1 MKAEF
6 AKFNRRCGGSAAA
19 SVSYFIRFY
28 DESRPDAFG
37 VGECTVVPG
46 VSAEYADVAAY
57 EAKLHEL
64 CAQVARGESTD
75 LMEFSSIMYGF
86 ENAITD
92 FSNGCR
98 RIYYNTPFVAGRQVV
113 PVVGFASVGDD
124 PGATARQVAGLAAE
138 GCTAVK
144 LGMTAGDCAP
154 VAEAL
159 TLIRRQC
166 PDLHIRLDAN
176 GLLRPDEALG
186 FINGLA
192 RHTIQCIE
200 QPIATGQLDAMA
212 AICAA
217 SKVPVAL
224 SDELAGVVNPM
235 AMLQLLRTV
244 KPHVLCVKPALCGGF
259 SNAVHWLK
267 MSAQLN
273 LGCWIAS
280 AGETAVG
287 LDALCQW
294 TAMMQPRIAQE
305 LLPDGAACSGHS
317 PLRFGK
323 NTIGRDSAGVTPDCI
338 GYFNPDWQQ

>member
-6 AKFNRRCGGSAAA
+6 AKFNGGSTAG

-37 VGECTVVPG
+37 EGECTVVPG

-64 CAQVARGESTD
+64 CIQVARGESTD
-75 LMEFSSIMYGF
+75 LADFSSIMYGF

-98 RIYYNTPFVAGRQVV
+98 RIYYNSPFVAGQQAV
-113 PVVGFASVGDD
+113 PVVGFASVGTD
-124 PGATARQVAGLAAE
+124 PEATARQVAVMAAG

-159 TLIRRQC
+159 TLIHRQC
-166 PDLHIRLDAN
+166 PKLHIRLDAR

-192 RHTIQCIE
+192 PHTIQCIE
-200 QPIATGQLDAMA
+200 QPIAAGQLEAMA

-217 SKVPVAL
+217 SRVPVAL
-224 SDELAGVVNPM
+224 SSELAGVVNPM
-235 AMLQLLRTV
+235 AMLQLLRAV

-305 LLPDGAACSGHS
+305 LRLIGAAGSAHS
-317 PLRFGK
+317 PLRPGK
-323 NTIGRDSAGVTPDCI
+323 NTIGRDPAGAAPDCI
-338 GYFNPDWQQ
+338 GYFSLDWQQ

>member
-6 AKFNRRCGGSAAA
+6 AKLKGRDGSG
-19 SVSYFIRFY
+19 SVSYFIRFF

-75 LMEFSSIMYGF
+75 LADFSSIMYGF

-98 RIYYNTPFVAGRQVV
+98 RLYYDSPFVAGQQAV
-113 PVVGFASVGDD
+113 PVVGFASVGAD
-124 PGATARQVAGLAAE
+124 PEATARQVAGMAAK
-138 GCTAVK
+138 GCTSVK
-144 LGMTAGDCAP
+144 LSMAYGDCAP
-154 VAEAL
+154 VAAAL
-159 TLIRRQC
+159 AAIRRQC
-166 PDLHIRLDAN
+166 PELHIRLDAN
-176 GLLRPDEALG
+176 GLLRPDEALD

-192 RHTIQCIE
+192 PHTIQCIE
-200 QPIATGQLDAMA
+200 QPIAAGQWEAMA
-212 AICAA
+212 AICAG

-235 AMLQLLRTV
+235 AMLQLLRAV
-244 KPHVLCVKPALCGGF
+244 KPHVLCVKPTLCGGF

-305 LLPDGAACSGHS
+305 LWLDGAAGISHS
-317 PLRFGK
+317 PLSLDK
-323 NTIGRDSAGVTPDCI
+323 SAIGRDPAGVAPDCI
-338 GYFNPDWQQ
+338 GYFSLDWQQ

>member
-6 AKFNRRCGGSAAA
+6 AKLNGREGG
-19 SVSYFIRFY
+19 SVSYFIRFC
-28 DESRPDAFG
+28 DEAHPEVFG
-37 VGECTVVPG
+37 VGECTVEPG

-75 LMEFSSIMYGF
+75 LADFSSIMYGF

-98 RIYYNTPFVAGRQVV
+98 RVYFNSPFVAGQAVV
-113 PVVGFASVGDD
+113 PVVGFARVAAD
-124 PGATARQVAGLAAE
+124 PAATARQVAEMAAR
-138 GCTAVK
+138 GCAAVK
-144 LGMTAGDCAP
+144 LSMTDADTAP
-154 VAEAL
+154 VAEVLA
-159 TLIRRQC
+159 LIRRQC
-166 PDLHIRLDAN
+166 PDIHMRLDAC
-176 GLLRPDEALG
+176 GLLQPDEVLS

-192 RHTIQCIE
+192 PHTIQCIE
-200 QPIATGQLDAMA
+200 QPIAAGQWEAMA

-235 AMLQLLRTV
+235 AMLQLLRAV

-294 TAMMQPRIAQE
+294 TAIMQPRIAQE
-305 LLPDGAACSGHS
+305 ICFDGAAGLGHS
-317 PLRFGK
+317 PLRLSN
-323 NTIGRDSAGVTPDCI
+323 NTIGRGTEATPDCL
-338 GYFNPDWQQ
+338 GSLSLDWQQ

>member
-6 AKFNRRCGGSAAA
+6 AKLNGRDGSG
-19 SVSYFIRFY
+19 SVSYFIRFF

-75 LMEFSSIMYGF
+75 LADFSSIMYGF

-98 RIYYNTPFVAGRQVV
+98 RLYYNSPFAAGRQRV
-113 PVVGFASVGDD
+113 PVVGFA
-124 PGATARQVAGLAAE
+124 RVAGDTEASVRRVAGIE
-138 GCTAVK
+138 ARGFTSVK
-144 LGMTAGDCAP
+144 LSMTDGDCAP
-154 VAEAL
+154 VADAL
-159 TLIRRQC
+159 AAIRRQC
-166 PDLHIRLDAN
+166 PELHIRLDAN
-176 GLLRPDEALG
+176 GLLRPDEALD

-192 RHTIQCIE
+192 PHTIQCIE
-200 QPIATGQLDAMA
+200 QPIAAGQLEAMA
-212 AICAA
+212 AICAG

-244 KPHVLCVKPALCGGF
+244 RPHVLCVKPALCGGF

-305 LLPDGAACSGHS
+305 LCLDGAAGSHHS
-317 PLRFGK
+317 SLGLDK
-323 NTIGRDSAGVTPDCI
+323 DTIGRGPVGVAPDCI
-338 GYFNPDWQQ
+338 GHFCLDWQQ

>member
-6 AKFNRRCGGSAAA
+6 AKFNGGTTAG

-64 CAQVARGESTD
+64 CAKVARGESTD
-75 LMEFSSIMYGF
+75 LADFSSIMCGF

-98 RIYYNTPFVAGRQVV
+98 RIYCNSPFVAGQQAV
-113 PVVGFASVGDD
+113 PVVGFASVGTD
-124 PGATARQVAGLAAE
+124 PEATARQVAVMAAE

-166 PDLHIRLDAN
+166 PELHIRLDAC
-176 GLLRPDEALG
+176 GLFQPDEALG

-192 RHTIQCIE
+192 PHTIQCIE
-200 QPIATGQLDAMA
+200 QPIAAGQLEAMA

-217 SKVPVAL
+217 SRVPVAL
-224 SDELAGVVNPM
+224 SSELAGVVNPM
-235 AMLQLLRTV
+235 AMLQLLRAV

-305 LLPDGAACSGHS
+305 LQFGGAAGRAHS
-317 PLRFGK
+317 PLRPGK
-323 NTIGRDSAGVTPDCI
+323 NTIGRDPAGVTPDCI
-338 GYFNPDWQQ
+338 GYFSLDWQQ